1 MKLPVITKRDV
12 KAFFLGI
19 LFMLLLD
26 IIFDWEG
33 VKREFKEGYNSVK
46 GESVK

>member
-1 MKLPVITKRDV
+1 MRLPVITKRDV

-33 VKREFKEGYNSVK
+33 VKREFKEGYNSVREEHLK
-46 GESVK
+46 